1 MQSPNL
7 SVDEN
12 RIAQA
17 VIDAIIP
24 VIEEKMDTRFAAFEQ
39 KMDSRFVAFEQTM
52 DKRFTD
58 HMTELE
64 GYYSNH
70 YGELLDEVRNLR
82 RDYQKVFG
90 KSE

>member
-1 MQSPNL
+1 
-7 SVDEN
+7 
-12 RIAQA
+12 
-17 VIDAIIP
+17 
-24 VIEEKMDTRFAAFEQ
+24 MDTRF
-39 KMDSRFVAFEQTM
+39 TN
-52 DKRFTD
+52 

-82 RDYQKVFG
+82 EDYQKVFG

>member
-1 MQSPNL
+1 MQSQDL
-7 SVDEN
+7 TVDEN

-17 VIDAIIP
+17 VTNAIIP
-24 VIEEKMDTRFAAFEQ
+24 VIEQKMDT
-39 KMDSRFVAFEQTM
+39 RFVAFEQKM

-70 YGELLDEVRNLR
+70 YGELLEEVRNLR

-90 KSE
+90 KSD